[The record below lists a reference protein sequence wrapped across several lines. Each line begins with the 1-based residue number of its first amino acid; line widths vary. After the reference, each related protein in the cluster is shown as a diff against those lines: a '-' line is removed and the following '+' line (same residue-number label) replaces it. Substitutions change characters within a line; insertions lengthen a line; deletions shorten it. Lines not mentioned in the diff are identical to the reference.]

1 MEILN
6 DEELEKDDDG
16 EDDDD
21 YSKNFFF
28 ETGLVATTYRERER
42 ERERESTISFI
53 EVLSRANTSVTDEID
68 MKRQRERV
76 I

>member
-1 MEILN
+1 MMVKMMMIIART
-6 DEELEKDDDG
+6 
-16 EDDDD
+16 
-21 YSKNFFF
+21 FF
-28 ETGLVATTYRERER
+28 LRRALLLQHIERER